1 MSNLI
6 SCPSCRTEI
15 EITEAL
21 EAQLTAQ
28 IRREMDA
35 EQQAKQAELKLARTQ
50 LAQQRQS
57 FADEQEAFATKVKA
71 GIDAERATIL
81 ADAKKAA
88 AESLALE
95 MKDQASQ
102 LTELQAKLRDARENE
117 LEIRKRERE
126 LLEKTE
132 ELKLAAARE
141 VNAQRGVI
149 REAAMKQFVE
159 EHQLKDAETQ
169 KLVSDLRH
177 QIGDLKRKA
186 EQGSVQTQGEVQ
198 ELALEEMLESTFF
211 SDSIEPVGKGIN
223 GADCKQVVFCPSGSK
238 CGSILW
244 ESKRTKN
251 FSKAWLSKLRDDQR
265 SARASVAVIVTQ
277 VMPEGIDTFGMV
289 DGVWVCSWRCAKG
302 LAMALRSGLIEV
314 GKSQIAAQGR
324 AEKMEL
330 VYNYLS
336 SQEFQHSV
344 SGIVEAFNAMR
355 SDLDSE
361 MRSMKRIW
369 KKREK
374 QIERAIDNTTALYGD
389 LQGIVGGALP
399 RVEGLALPLLESK
412 VDATTDSATA
422 S

>member
-6 SCPSCRTEI
+6 SCPSCQTEI
-15 EITEAL
+15 EITAAL
-21 EAQLTAQ
+21 QSQLTAQ
-28 IRREMDA
+28 IRQEMDG
-35 EQQAKQAELKLARTQ
+35 ELQAKQAELKLAHNQ
-50 LAQQRQS
+50 LAEQRQS
-57 FADEQEAFATKVKA
+57 LADEQEAYAIKVKA
-71 GIDAERATIL
+71 GIDAERSKIL
-81 ADAKKAA
+81 QEAKKAA

-95 MKDQASQ
+95 MQDQTEQ
-102 LTELQAKLRDARENE
+102 LTELKSKLQAARQNE

-132 ELKLAAARE
+132 ELKLSAARE
-141 VNAQRGVI
+141 VHAQREVI

-159 EHQLKDAETQ
+159 EHQLKDAEVQ

-198 ELALEEMLESTFF
+198 ELALEEMLESAFL
-211 SDSIEPVGKGIN
+211 SDSIEPVGKGVN
-223 GADCKQVVFCPSGSK
+223 GADAKQVVFCPNGIK
-238 CGSILW
+238 CGTILW
-244 ESKRTKN
+244 ESKRAKSFQKT
-251 FSKAWLSKLRDDQR
+251 WLTKLRDDQR
-265 SARASVAVIVTQ
+265 TARASVAVIVTQ
-277 VMPEGIDTFGMV
+277 VMPSGIDTFGLV
-289 DGVWVCSWRCAKG
+289 DGIWVCNWRCAKG
-302 LAMALRSGLIEV
+302 LAMALRAGLIEV

-344 SGIVEAFNAMR
+344 SGIVEAFIAMQ

-361 MRSMKRIW
+361 MRAMKRIW

-389 LQGIVGGALP
+389 LQGIVGASLP
-399 RVEGLALPLLESK
+399 TIAGLSMPLIESGQAIEPTS
-412 VDATTDSATA
+412 VV
-422 S
+422 